1 MAETQWM
8 TLLETADMMKRL
20 PIQVT
25 RMCEDGKLEYYM
37 EDGRYFVS
45 RESIDLFMHPS
56 TGGPAPAN
64 PDTNGTP
71 RRRYGRAPDD
81 FEPSSATA
89 AEMEAVNGRDETG
102 AAGEAESDNIAEE
115 APRTGD
121 EKVKAWEDTATPEA
135 ANELM
140 YVAAP
145 EDVAASED
153 VAAPEIANVPAEAR
167 EDVAPPEAANDTMD
181 VEAREDEKES
191 QAAGQL
197 QEGGQAEPV
206 DEAAQ
211 TDETL
216 LHHGAG
222 TETPIQEEDQAASQG
237 QEQAVSQETDQAASV
252 VNPDDANMRAVEII
266 ADLRTAIA
274 RHAMEHKAF
283 CDEIACLADA
293 LESTLSQDDD
303 KTSELTREISSL
315 LARYTRR

>member
-71 RRRYGRAPDD
+71 RRQYGRAPDE

-89 AEMEAVNGRDETG
+89 AETEAVNGRDETG
-102 AAGEAESDNIAEE
+102 AAGEAESGNIAEE
-115 APRTGD
+115 APGTGD
-121 EKVKAWEDTATPEA
+121 EKVKAWEDATTPEA

-145 EDVAASED
+145 EDVAA
-153 VAAPEIANVPAEAR
+153 PEIANVPAEAR
-167 EDVAPPEAANDTMD
+167 EDTATPEAANDTMD
-181 VEAREDEKES
+181 VEAREDEEKS
-191 QAAGQL
+191 QAAGQP

-211 TDETL
+211 ADERL

-222 TETPIQEEDQAASQG
+222 TETPIQEEDLAASQG
-237 QEQAVSQETDQAASV
+237 QDLAASQETDQTASV

-283 CDEIACLADA
+283 CDEIAGLADA

>member
-20 PIQVT
+20 PMQVT

-45 RESIDLFMHPS
+45 RESIDLFMHPR
-56 TGGPAPAN
+56 TGGSAPSN

-71 RRRYGRAPDD
+71 RREYGRAPDD

-89 AEMEAVNGRDETG
+89 AEAEAVNGRDKTDADGEGETG
-102 AAGEAESDNIAEE
+102 NISEE
-115 APRTGD
+115 ASGTGD
-121 EKVKAWEDTATPEA
+121 ENVEAWEDTATPEA
-135 ANELM
+135 ANEFM
-140 YVAAP
+140 DVDAR
-145 EDVAASED
+145 EDVA
-153 VAAPEIANVPAEAR
+153 VPEIANVPEEAQ
-167 EDVAPPEAANDTMD
+167 EDRATPETANEFMD
-181 VEAREDEKES
+181 VEAREDEEKS

-197 QEGGQAEPV
+197 QEGGRAEQV

-222 TETPIQEEDQAASQG
+222 TETPIQEEDQAASQ
-237 QEQAVSQETDQAASV
+237 ETDQAASEV
-252 VNPDDANMRAVEII
+252 SPDDANVKAVEIL
-266 ADLRTAIA
+266 ADLRAAIT
-274 RHAMEHKAF
+274 RHAKEHRAF
-283 CDEIACLADA
+283 CDEIAGLANA
-293 LESTLSQDDD
+293 LESTLSQDDE